1 MSKLNKRKSIVLV
14 GNRIDTAY
22 ERQKNMVLTAKE
34 VAERTPEEIKNKN
47 IKYDIKR

>member
-22 ERQKNMVLTAKE
+22 ERIKSITQIAKE

-47 IKYDIKR
+47 IRYDIKR

>member
-1 MSKLNKRKSIVLV
+1 MSKLSKRKSIALV

-22 ERQKNMVLTAKE
+22 ERQKNIVLTSKE

-47 IKYDIKR
+47 IRYDIKR

>member
-1 MSKLNKRKSIVLV
+1 MSKLSKRKSIALV

-22 ERQKNMVLTAKE
+22 ERQKNVVLTAKE

-47 IKYDIKR
+47 IRYDIKR